1 MAPDDLEFLAQLL
14 KDRSGLVLTKDKG
27 YLLENRLMP
36 VVRGRQFKK
45 LAEMIA
51 ALRRGDA
58 ALTEDVV
65 DAMLPKDTGF
75 FRDWRPFEHFR
86 DTVVAN
92 ALKLRGAKKTLR
104 VLCAGVST
112 GQEAYSIAMTVHEAP
127 GLSGWHCDIVGI
139 DLSPSALK
147 AAAVAVYSQFDVQ
160 RGLPIRKLLKYFVK
174 DEESWRLGDA
184 VRALPK
190 FQFWNILDDLYPL
203 GRFDVI
209 LCRNVLPYFDLQ
221 TKFNVVQKLS
231 RALADD
237 GVLYVGLREP
247 LSGVSTSVKPADADL
262 GVYVVNRAERGIS
275 QSLADPV

>member
-45 LAEMIA
+45 LADMIG
-51 ALRRGDA
+51 ALRLGNA
-58 ALTEDVV
+58 GLTEDAV

-75 FRDWRPFEHFR
+75 FRDWTPFEHFR
-86 DTVVAN
+86 KVVITN
-92 ALKLRGAKKTLR
+92 ALKLRSAKKTLR

-112 GQEAYSIAMTVHEAP
+112 GQEAYSIAMAVHEAR
-127 GLSGWHCDIVGI
+127 GLVGWPCEIVGI

-147 AAAVAVYSQFDVQ
+147 AAEAAVYSQFDVQ
-160 RGLPIRKLLKYFVK
+160 RGLPIRVLLKYFTK
-174 DEESWRLGDA
+174 DEESWRLNDPI
-184 VRALPK
+184 RAIPK
-190 FQFWNILDDLYPL
+190 FQFWNVLDDLFPL

-209 LCRNVLPYFDLQ
+209 LCRNVLPYFDMQ

-231 RALADD
+231 RALTDD

-247 LSGVSTSVKPADADL
+247 LSGVSTSVKAADADL
-262 GVYVVNRAERGIS
+262 GIYVVNRAERGIS